1 MISLWGR
8 RCLMI
13 SFKGLLPATKQE
25 TPDILIIT
33 QTLTSLTFVMF
44 EAANRLWHKEDATF
58 ALTLMCQNLARHLS
72 WLDSRVVD
80 KSVYDDF
87 FETLSNLATE
97 MDAAKPE
104 HMLMMLGCALDRDDN
119 YSTAEW
125 CAVVLC
131 VARKMGYEFD
141 F

>member
-1 MISLWGR
+1 
-8 RCLMI
+8 MI
-13 SFKGLLPATKQE
+13 SFKGILPPIKQE
-25 TPDILIIT
+25 TPNILIIT

-58 ALTLMCQNLARHLS
+58 ALTLMCQNLAQHLG
-72 WLDSRVVD
+72 WLGNHASNEAI
-80 KSVYDDF
+80 YDDF
-87 FETLSNLATE
+87 FETINNLETE
-97 MDAAKPE
+97 LAAAEPE
-104 HMLMMLGCALDRDDN
+104 HMLMMLGCALDRNDN

-125 CAVVLC
+125 CAVVIC